1 MDAARDARPATVSDP
16 RPNFSLVVPAF
27 NEGANI
33 TPVVREIVDTI
44 ARNPWVGP
52 YEIVLVNDGSGDDTG
67 AVMDALAREYPQVK
81 VFHHEANRGFGG
93 ALKTGFKASRGTVV
107 GFITA
112 DGEIGVDQSLRLYQ
126 EFGDHDLLQ
135 SGRERTVGS
144 DRKFLTWGVN
154 LTTRLILGFPHDG
167 NLGIYVV
174 RGDVL
179 RSMPL
184 HSDTGLANLEVVLYC
199 KHRKLKIGKSGVTQ
213 ARPRLS
219 GTSKVTNLP
228 TILRTLWEM
237 WKLRRRIRGQKQF
250 GEQR

>member
-1 MDAARDARPATVSDP
+1 MSQPLTAPH
-16 RPNFSLVVPAF
+16 FSLVVPAF
-27 NEGANI
+27 NESANI
-33 TPVVREIVDTI
+33 TPVVREIVETI
-44 ARNPWVGP
+44 DRQPWVGP
-52 YEIVLVNDGSGDDTG
+52 YEIVLVNDGSRDDTG
-67 AVMDALAREYPQVK
+67 AVMEALAKQHPQIR
-81 VFHHEANRGFGG
+81 VFHHETNRGFGG
-93 ALKTGFKASRGTVV
+93 ALKTGFKQSRGTVV

-112 DGEIGVDQSLRLYQ
+112 DGEIGVDQALRLYQ

-154 LTTRLILGFPHDG
+154 LTTRMILGFRHDG
-167 NLGIYVV
+167 NMGIYVV

-179 RSMPL
+179 RAMPL

-199 KHRKLKIGKSGVTQ
+199 HHHRLKVGQSGVTH

-237 WKLRRRIRGQKQF
+237 WKLRRRISGRQQF
-250 GEQR
+250 GDKR